1 MRSKTRRGR
10 GGTIE
15 TGAVPHAKG
24 RLISNVAA
32 MAGAFGLWGSNLPE
46 QRAMTTSGR
55 RPPVLRGT
63 SRPVAR
69 SGPRLLL
76 LLAVLLLAA
85 LSGRNALAQEIG
97 PSATAPTIDRDRV
110 DRQEPAI
117 PRPPRVAPLPAPR
130 PPVIEGQAAGGAG
143 AVMLA
148 RVRYVGA
155 SVPQAALDKAVAPF
169 IGRPLSRDLLQRVA
183 NAVSTVYAESG
194 VAFYSVTVPRQVF
207 RGGEVVVQ
215 VREGRIAAYRLRKT
229 TRSTPTRLIAAYMDR
244 LMRGRPTHK
253 AELERALSLLRD
265 VPGQTV
271 DAQLRTTAR
280 PDELLLDLDVKRK
293 QVDVSLD
300 FDNDGVT
307 NVVRGVQA
315 QLSVSVHGLLREG
328 DSTRASAYLPF
339 QPDRYQFYS
348 LTHST
353 PLDANGTRLS
363 LSAAH
368 VRTRTEGTEIRG
380 EATQAG
386 IGVSVPVI
394 RSYRRNLSLSLS
406 LDGID
411 SENYFLDTAFGGFRT
426 RVVRASATWSS
437 IGAKG
442 RGGYAIAGTL
452 SRGLNALGA
461 RPFVGYSDTAFTK
474 ANLQLTAVEPLG
486 KAVSVKVTGRGQYT
500 DARLPTTER
509 FSLGGEGAG
518 LAFRLGEITAERAVA
533 GSAELSWRLAGGDAK
548 DAAGLTAFA
557 YADGALARS
566 LARPRFNLPR
576 QDYSLASA
584 GGGVRVALGSW
595 TATAQIAVPV
605 KRPGAFAESKARFL
619 FSIGRRV

>member
-1 MRSKTRRGR
+1 M
-10 GGTIE
+10 
-15 TGAVPHAKG
+15 
-24 RLISNVAA
+24 
-32 MAGAFGLWGSNLPE
+32 
-46 QRAMTTSGR
+46 
-55 RPPVLRGT
+55 
-63 SRPVAR
+63 R

-76 LLAVLLLAA
+76 LVAALLLAA
-85 LSGRNALAQEIG
+85 LFGRSVLAQEVG
-97 PSATAPTIDRDRV
+97 QPGTAPTIDRDRV

-117 PRPPRVAPLPAPR
+117 PLRPRAAPLPEQRA
-130 PPVIEGQAAGGAG
+130 PVIEGQAAGGAG
-143 AVMLA
+143 AVMLV

-155 SVPQAALDKAVAPF
+155 SVSHAALDKAVAPF
-169 IGRPLSRDLLQRVA
+169 VGRPLSRDVLQKMA
-183 NAVSTVYAESG
+183 NAVSAVYAESG

-215 VREGRIAAYRLRKT
+215 VREGRIAGYRLRKT

-293 QVDVSLD
+293 QVEVSLNL
-300 FDNDGVT
+300 DNDGVT

-328 DSTRASAYLPF
+328 DDTRMSAYLPF

-348 LTHST
+348 LAHST
-353 PLDANGTRLS
+353 PLGSNGTRLS

-368 VRTRTEGTEIRG
+368 VRTRTAGTEIRG

-386 IGVSVPVI
+386 IGVSFPVI
-394 RSYRRNLSLSLS
+394 RSYHRNLSLSLS
-406 LDGID
+406 LDGIN

-426 RVVRASATWSS
+426 RVARVSATWSS

-452 SRGLNALGA
+452 SRGLDALGA
-461 RPFVGYSDTAFTK
+461 RPFAGYSEAAFTK
-474 ANLQLTAVEPLG
+474 ANLQLTAVKPLG
-486 KAVSVKVTGRGQYT
+486 KTMAVKVTGRGQYT
-500 DARLPTTER
+500 NARLPTTER

-533 GSAELSWRLAGGDAK
+533 GSAELSWRLSESGK
-548 DAAGLTAFA
+548 NSAAGLTVFA

-566 LARPRFNLPR
+566 LARPRFNLPE